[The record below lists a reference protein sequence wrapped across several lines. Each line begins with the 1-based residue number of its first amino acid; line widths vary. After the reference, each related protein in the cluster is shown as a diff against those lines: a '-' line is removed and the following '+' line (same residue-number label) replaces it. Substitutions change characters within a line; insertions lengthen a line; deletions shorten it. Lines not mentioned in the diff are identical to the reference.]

1 MTAPAEATEDAPERR
16 IAAALG
22 ALTGPGLP
30 FSAAGLAALDR
41 AEAFPAEACRV
52 LDAQGLPGFYVPA
65 EHGGALSDF
74 HAFTRV
80 LRAVAAQDLT
90 VALAHGKTYL
100 GAVSTWLAGTPEQAR
115 ALGERVASGAVVSCA
130 LTERHHGSDL
140 LAGEVTAAR
149 DGDDWVLHGEKW
161 LINNATRADLV
172 TVLAR
177 TAPEGGPRGFSLLL
191 VDKAHLAPGT
201 YRCAPKVS
209 TYGIRGMD
217 ISGISFDGARVPAS
231 ALVGRDGQGVEI
243 ILKALHLTRT
253 ACAALSLGGGDRA
266 LRLATRF
273 AAATRHE
280 GRPLTELPHPR
291 RLVGE
296 AVASLALAEA
306 AGTVAARSIQALT
319 GEMSVV
325 SAIAK
330 AYVPMQVDEAIALLV
345 RALGPYGLLAE
356 APEGAE
362 ETDRGAVFEHGA
374 FAKVERDHRI
384 IGIFDGSSLVNRSA
398 LIDQFP
404 RLARAYRT
412 GRVDEPGLTR
422 ATTLTAP
429 LAPLDPD
436 ALSLLSRR
444 GSTVVTALPQA
455 VTEVEKR
462 AARGEASPELAE
474 LARRLGALTAEL
486 HADLDAYTPSPHAVP
501 EVAFTYAER
510 YELCFA
516 AASALHLWLRNAPRP
531 GGELL
536 LRGALVKA
544 LTAWGAPVDLV
555 GADALY
561 DRLGAAPAGPSEAPQ
576 APPNHGEPS

>member
-1 MTAPAEATEDAPERR
+1 MTAAVQAPEATEDAPERR

-30 FSAAGLAALDR
+30 FSAAELAALDR
-41 AEAFPAEACRV
+41 AEAFPAEACAV

-65 EHGGALSDF
+65 EHGGDLTDF

-80 LRAVAAQDLT
+80 LRAVAARDLT

-100 GAVSTWLAGTPEQAR
+100 GAVSTWLAGTPEQAA
-115 ALGERVASGAVVSCA
+115 ALGGRVASGAVVSCA

-140 LAGEVTAAR
+140 LAGEVTATR
-149 DGDDWVLHGEKW
+149 DGEEWVLRGEKW

-191 VDKAHLAPGT
+191 VDKARLAPGT
-201 YRCAPKVS
+201 YRCAPKVP

-217 ISGISFDGARVPAS
+217 ISGISFDGARVPAG
-231 ALVGRDGQGVEI
+231 ALVGREGQGVEI

-253 ACAALSLGGGDRA
+253 ACAGLSLGGGDRA
-266 LRLATRF
+266 LGLATRF
-273 AAATRHE
+273 AATTRHE
-280 GRPLTELPHPR
+280 GRPLAELPHVR

-296 AVASLALAEA
+296 AVAALALAEA

-330 AYVPMQVDEAIALLV
+330 AYVPFQVDEAIALLV

-356 APEGAE
+356 NPENPEGS
-362 ETDRGAVFEHGA
+362 FEHGA

-422 ATTLTAP
+422 ATTLTEP
-429 LAPLDPD
+429 LPPLDPA
-436 ALSLLSRR
+436 ALNLLSRR
-444 GSTVVTALPQA
+444 GSAVVTALPQA
-455 VTEVEKR
+455 VTEVEER
-462 AARGEASPELAE
+462 AARGEATPELAA
-474 LARRLGALTAEL
+474 LARQLGDLAAEL
-486 HADLDAYTPSPHAVP
+486 HTDLDAYTPSPRAVP
-501 EVAFTYAER
+501 GVAFTYAER

-531 GGELL
+531 GGELR

-544 LTAWGAPVDLV
+544 LTAWGAPVDPAS
-555 GADALY
+555 ADALY
-561 DRLGAAPAGPSEAPQ
+561 DRLAEAALTGPSEAPL
-576 APPNHGEPS
+576 APLTHGEPA